1 MDKILTV
8 NQFLN
13 RLTVYYSSSFKSD
26 YEKEVWKD
34 CTLEEIYNPNIDY
47 DKVFK
52 VLIRSALNGNF
63 IPDVKQIKDAC
74 KGCYKEGQASK
85 WIHVKMK
92 TPPDFGKKYGN
103 GGNIDVF
110 PSGWSSEKILNYYK
124 KRFGGEGWQI
134 MELNY
139 A

>member
-13 RLTVYYSSSFKSD
+13 RLTVYYSSSFKND

-34 CTLEEIYNPNIDY
+34 CTLEEIYNPNVDY

-63 IPDVKQIKDAC
+63 IPDAKQIKDAC
-74 KGCYKEGQASK
+74 KGCYKEGQTSK
-85 WIHVKMK
+85 WVHVKIYNPHLK
-92 TPPDFGKKYGN
+92 TVVNTDC
-103 GGNIDVF
+103 F
-110 PSGWSSEKILNYYK
+110 PAGTSESAILNTYK

-134 MELNY
+134 MEFNY